1 MTLADV
7 LIFIAGA
14 LVYGLIV
21 PKRLRGWALLIASI
35 YAIYALQPAL
45 DVRFLDFG
53 LPTATLALAV
63 YGWLLTRAESKP
75 FSRADAAALVIV
87 VGMALLLTLP
97 RYVALP
103 VNPTSRPPD
112 AGVVLTGLALAA
124 GMGALIA
131 LLASRRRGA
140 ALTLGVIGV
149 AALFIIVKTEPLAVG
164 LAGLLR
170 ANVGQ
175 NPALASPLDIGWLGF
190 SYVAFR
196 LIHTL
201 RDRQSGL
208 LPALDLRTYLTY
220 LIFFPAYTSGP
231 IDRAE
236 RHAADDA
243 RLSDLPRL
251 DADRFVRA
259 GTRIAVGLL
268 KKFAIADTL
277 AVFSLSAALVN
288 QTDSAGALW
297 MMLYVYAF
305 RLYFDFSGYTDIAIG
320 IGMLYGVQ
328 LPENFNNPYAKN
340 HIAAFWQ
347 SWHMTLG
354 AWARAYVYAP
364 ISKAL
369 VRRRVAPGA
378 VAAGANGATMLLI
391 GLWHGVSAPFAVW
404 GLWHGVGLT
413 AHYLWSDRTR
423 KWQRRLKATPRRA
436 RLWRWFGTALT
447 FHFVLL
453 GWVWFAIPD
462 FETAARTF
470 GGLFGLR

>member
-1 MTLADV
+1 MTLADI
-7 LIFIAGA
+7 LIFIAGG
-14 LVYGLIV
+14 LVYELIV
-21 PKRLRGWALLIASI
+21 PKRLRRWALLVASI

-63 YGWLLTRAESKP
+63 YGWILTRARGQP
-75 FSRADAAALVIV
+75 FTRADAAALIIV
-87 VGMALLLTLP
+87 VGMTPLLTLP
-97 RYVALP
+97 RYLALP
-103 VNPTSRPPD
+103 ITPTSRPPEV
-112 AGVVLTGLALAA
+112 GVVLIGLALAA
-124 GMGALIA
+124 GFGALIA
-131 LLASRRRGA
+131 LLAWRRRAA

-149 AALFIIVKTEPLAVG
+149 IALFIIVKTEPLAAA

-175 NPALASPLDIGWLGF
+175 SPALASPLEIGWLGF

-243 RLSDLPRL
+243 RLPDLPRL
-251 DADRFVRA
+251 DPDRLVRA
-259 GTRIAVGLL
+259 GARIAVGLL
-268 KKFAIADTL
+268 KKFVIADTL
-277 AVFSLSAALVN
+277 AVFSLSADLVS

-297 MMLYVYAF
+297 LMLYTYAF

-328 LPENFNNPYAKN
+328 LPENFNNPYAQN

-347 SWHMTLG
+347 SWHMTLS

-369 VRRRVAPGA
+369 VRRKAAPGV
-378 VAAGANGATMLLI
+378 VAAAANGATMLLI
-391 GLWHGVSAPFAVW
+391 GLWHGVSASFAIW
-404 GLWHGVGLT
+404 GLWHGAGLT

-423 KWQRRLKATPRRA
+423 TWQRRLKTMPRRA

-462 FETAARTF
+462 IPTALRALS
-470 GGLFGLR
+470 GLFGVR